1 MSHLPRPEFRANCLK
16 YRLYVLIAG
25 AVILST
31 VVNFGG
37 LFVQFAY
44 RGRYREAVWMVPILA
59 LGLWHTLLYA
69 TTKEILVA
77 LDKAKY
83 NAVGTALFA
92 ITMFATLPVG
102 YHFFGMPGAV
112 VSVAA
117 GDLPLYFALGIGVAK
132 QKVSMWRQDAL
143 ATLIFLA
150 ILAAGFGL
158 RHLVG

>member
-1 MSHLPRPEFRANCLK
+1 
-16 YRLYVLIAG
+16 
-25 AVILST
+25 
-31 VVNFGG
+31 
-37 LFVQFAY
+37 
-44 RGRYREAVWMVPILA
+44 
-59 LGLWHTLLYA
+59 
-69 TTKEILVA
+69 
-77 LDKAKY
+77 
-83 NAVGTALFA
+83 
-92 ITMFATLPVG
+92 MFATLPVG